1 MLNFYKA
8 GLNNTV
14 SIYPESGSLY
24 FDSPS
29 GSFQIQLTQDYDQS
43 VTTLD
48 ATLLNTPTQ
57 FSPRLTLQVT
67 TNQVPSYTGL
77 YTVELKEF
85 LAQQLKWIEAN
96 TIWSQT
102 NRKWSQKDSIVGER
116 LLDIDRA
123 FVSGSD
129 VPVFK
134 QYTTSSGEYI
144 YESGSVDPAPT
155 QYVSPDEQGAYITYN
170 S

>member
-1 MLNFYKA
+1 MVNFFK
-8 GLNNTV
+8 NNLTNTI

-24 FDSPS
+24 FDNPS
-29 GSFQIQLTQDYDQS
+29 GSFEIQLTQDYDQS
-43 VTTLD
+43 VTTLT

-67 TNQVPSYTGL
+67 SNQIPDYTGL
-77 YTVELKEF
+77 YSLELKEY
-85 LAQQLKWIEAN
+85 LAQHLKWSEAN

-102 NRKWSQKDSIVGER
+102 HRKWSQRDAITGER
-116 LLDIDRA
+116 ILDTDRA

-129 VPVFK
+129 VPTFI
-134 QYTTSSGEYI
+134 QYTTSSTEYI
-144 YESGSVDPAPT
+144 YESGSVVPAYT
-155 QYVSPDEQGAYITYN
+155 QYVSPDENGAYITYN

>member
-1 MLNFYKA
+1 MLNFYKT
-8 GLNNTV
+8 GLTNTV
-14 SIYPESGSLY
+14 SIYPESSSLY
-24 FDSPS
+24 FDNPS
-29 GSFQIQLTQDYDQS
+29 GSFQIELTQDYDQS
-43 VTTLD
+43 VSTLD

-77 YTVELKEF
+77 YSVELKEF
-85 LAQQLKWIEAN
+85 LKSSLKWIDAN

-102 NRKWSQKDSIVGER
+102 HRKWSAKDAIIGER

-134 QYTTSSGEYI
+134 QYTTSSVEYI
-144 YESGSVDPAPT
+144 YESGSVDPLPK

>member
-1 MLNFYKA
+1 MVNFFKNN
-8 GLNNTV
+8 LTNTV

-24 FDSPS
+24 FDNPD
-29 GSFQIQLTQDYDQS
+29 GNYEIQLTQDYDQS

-67 TNQVPSYTGL
+67 SNQVPAYTGL
-77 YTVELKEF
+77 YSLVLKEY
-85 LAQQLKWIEAN
+85 LAQHLKWSEAN

-102 NRKWSQKDSIVGER
+102 NRKWSQRDAISGER
-116 LLDIDRA
+116 ILDTDRA

-134 QYTTSSGEYI
+134 QYTTSSQEYI
-144 YESGSVDPAPT
+144 YESGSSVPPYK
-155 QYVSPDEQGAYITYN
+155 QYVSPDENGAYITYN
-170 S
+170 T